1 MKNTKII
8 VKNESKSYPI
18 YFGNEILYLTGSLI
32 KKKLPGF
39 YKTDVMP
46 PSTIKVEPVMYEA
59 ASEAKKATVF
69 ATSSPV
75 PNLDIGILE
84 VSMVL
89 IFSAILSFI
98 FDLIN
103 PGDTQLMLIFFF
115 AYSIA
120 RDLDIPIMPAFEA
133 E

>member
-1 MKNTKII
+1 
-8 VKNESKSYPI
+8 
-18 YFGNEILYLTGSLI
+18 
-32 KKKLPGF
+32 
-39 YKTDVMP
+39 MP
-46 PSTIKVEPVMYEA
+46 PLTCIVSPVIYEA

-89 IFSAILSFI
+89 IFSAILSVI
-98 FDLIN
+98 FDWMN
-103 PGDTQLMLIFFF
+103 PGYTQLMLIFFF